1 MIQSFINHPFL
12 GKRYWNLPTQTK
24 EAVEN
29 FEPGAI
35 NQPLGRV
42 FSPTDLEIF
51 QTIFWPI
58 SKVYGY
64 TDVSYDN
71 FLTSLDTLR
80 PKLTQPLDF
89 EQRLYGR
96 LNNNFLPIQE
106 LAPYKFLHQL
116 LETCWKRLDNN
127 PNSFEAIT
135 PLLQADG

>member
-1 MIQSFINHPFL
+1 MIQSFINHPFQVKDI
-12 GKRYWNLPTQTK
+12 GIYPRRRKRQLK
-24 EAVEN
+24 I

-116 LETCWKRLDNN
+116 LETC
-127 PNSFEAIT
+127 
-135 PLLQADG
+135 